1 LVLRRLRRSTH
12 CRASAAVA
20 GFLLVAVL
28 HKTADAAPATPP
40 RLAAKA
46 GRPEALNLTNS
57 FLEPVHQDGG
67 APFGFWP
74 FPEPGGRPG
83 LFLVPAPVCTP
94 LFVDTTRYPIFPS
107 TAFSSSINFFSLAA
121 IAYFSASRLSTD
133 FTRSSSFGSATESSF
148 VRSFAAFWHTAPP
161 KKNPAHTQGHNE
173 VEALNEL
180 HDQLSG
186 AVYR

>member
-57 FLEPVHQDGG
+57 FLEPVHQDSG
-67 APFGFWP
+67 APFRLPVDEDGS
-74 FPEPGGRPG
+74 PGSSESDDAN
-83 LFLVPAPVCTP
+83 FVP
-94 LFVDTTRYPIFPS
+94 
-107 TAFSSSINFFSLAA
+107 
-121 IAYFSASRLSTD
+121 
-133 FTRSSSFGSATESSF
+133 
-148 VRSFAAFWHTAPP
+148 
-161 KKNPAHTQGHNE
+161 
-173 VEALNEL
+173 
-180 HDQLSG
+180 
-186 AVYR
+186 